1 MEVVGRHATLSADER
16 YRYNLSR
23 SWEEGNGMILF
34 VMLNP
39 STADALKDD
48 RTITRCIGFA
58 QREEFKRLM
67 VVNLFAFRETD
78 SSLLPLEA
86 EPVGPE
92 NYHYIA
98 LAAAKADAVALA
110 WGAHPLATKNF
121 IDPVLS
127 IIEVAGHEPECLGM
141 TAAGAPRHP
150 LYLPADTEFE
160 EYRELPSK

>member
-1 MEVVGRHATLSADER
+1 MTEMGRHAVMSGDEQ

-39 STADALKDD
+39 STADADIDD
-48 RTITRCIGFA
+48 PTIRRCIGFA

-78 SSLLPLEA
+78 PSLLPLA
-86 EPVGPE
+86 DDPVGPE

-98 LAAAKADAVALA
+98 LAAEKADAVALA
-110 WGAHPLATKNF
+110 WGASVMATSTYV
-121 IDPVLS
+121 DPVLA
-127 IIEVAGHEPECLGM
+127 ILEVAGHDPECLGC
-141 TAAGAPRHP
+141 TASGAPRHP
-150 LYLPADTEFE
+150 LYLAADTEFE
-160 EYRELPSK
+160 EFHS